1 MRDLMPDMNATK
13 LDLDDLRNTVAMVL
27 DVDVSEVTDDAS
39 FVDDLGGDSLLA
51 IEIVVVLE
59 KKYQV
64 KFGEN
69 ELAEMI
75 SLPRTYALLASK
87 LGDR

>member
-1 MRDLMPDMNATK
+1 MPNTNAIK

-39 FVDDLGGDSLLA
+39 FVEDLGGDSLLA
-51 IEIVVVLE
+51 MEIVVVLE

-64 KFGEN
+64 KFAED
-69 ELAEMI
+69 ELAELT
-75 SLPRTYALLASK
+75 SLPKAHELLASK
-87 LGDR
+87 LADG